1 METDRTK
8 IIRVVRLTFSE
19 STIGPFEKLY
29 AKHAEAIA
37 SQPGCFG
44 VELVEDVKDPYV
56 RATVSRWDSEDSLN
70 AYRDSALFGEVWPA
84 TKALFAGAPEVW
96 SYKK

>member
-1 METDRTK
+1 MDNTK

-19 STIGPFEKLY
+19 GTIDVFEKLY
-29 AKHAEAIA
+29 AKYAEAIA

-44 VELVEDVKDPYV
+44 VELVEDLNDPYV
-56 RATVSRWDSEDSLN
+56 RATVSRWDSIDSLN
-70 AYRDSALFGEVWPA
+70 KYRKSELFGEVWPA
-84 TKALFAGAPEVW
+84 TKALFAGQPEVW